1 MDELRTALELA
12 NEDELQAL
20 SQMLFQPKFNPFD
33 YLYAPD
39 PQTVQSLGRVQQIDL
54 MEARFRFLAA
64 DGFSVLNRRSHRL
77 SYRQVL
83 LQVCRHLKIA
93 HQQNWTAEDLEAEI
107 FLHLIERCW
116 DRLSPAEKRQIQGQ
130 IRHDLASQPEFQALP
145 KTLQTDPTSLI
156 LKGGSALAVTSML
169 SPWLLRQVAAQFA
182 WHLARYEIAKQAAV
196 RTGASAAA
204 AIQSRAALH
213 MASRGMAVNAAR
225 FGATRTLLA
234 WAGPVLWSWFLADLG
249 WRAIATNYGRVI
261 PVVFT
266 LAQIRLTRSVAPA
279 CG

>member
-12 NEDELQAL
+12 DEDELQAL
-20 SQMLFQPKFNPFD
+20 SQMLFQPKFNPLD
-33 YLYAPD
+33 YLYGPAP
-39 PQTVQSLGRVQQIDL
+39 QMVQSLSRDQQIGL
-54 MEARFRFLAA
+54 MEDRFRFLAA

-77 SYRQVL
+77 TYRQVL
-83 LQVCRHLKIA
+83 LQVCRYLRVNHY
-93 HQQNWTAEDLEAEI
+93 HHWSAEDLEAEI

-116 DRLSPAEKRQIQGQ
+116 NRLPAGEKRDIQGQ
-130 IRHDLASQPEFQALP
+130 IRRSFASQPEFRSLP
-145 KTLQTDPTSLI
+145 SSLQTNPMGLI
-156 LKGGSALAVTSML
+156 LKGGSALAVTSIL
-169 SPWLLRQVAAQFA
+169 SPWLLRQITAQFA
-182 WHLARYEIAKQAAV
+182 WHLARHEIAKQSAV
-196 RTGASAAA
+196 RAGGSAVA

-213 MASRGMAVNAAR
+213 MASRGVAMNAAR

-234 WAGPVLWSWFLADLG
+234 WTGPVLWGWFLADLG

-261 PVVFT
+261 PVIFT